1 MRGFWTSVLILAAPT
16 GWMAAQQTE
25 DVVPEGAVVQLLLL
39 RQKSVQ
45 TELKLGPDFARK
57 VAEFTNKEADAYGD
71 ALKLQDAE
79 RKTKIDELRR
89 ANQKFIEENLSDA
102 QRKRLDQITLQVTG
116 LQQLTRPEV
125 AKRLNLTEEQQTKF
139 SAMRKAARKSLEAI
153 VAAGG
158 EGRNEK
164 LAELRAEIDKKI
176 GAVLTDEQ
184 KAKVREAVGE
194 PFRGELVF
202 EEFTPAT
209 KK

>member
-1 MRGFWTSVLILAAPT
+1 MRGFWTWVLILAVPT
-16 GWMAAQQTE
+16 GWVAAQQSE
-25 DVVPEGAVVQLLLL
+25 DLVPEGAVVQLLLL

-57 VAEFTNKEADAYGD
+57 VSEFTNKEADAYGD

-79 RKTKIDELRR
+79 RKNKIDELRR

-116 LQQLTRPEV
+116 LQQLNRPEV

-153 VAAGG
+153 FAAGG
-158 EGRNEK
+158 EGKNEK